1 MNIDDSYLIHIW
13 FIDIHWYPGIDLHS
27 TCPTCNRDA
36 ASEALSSAS
45 EKKDFMALARHSGAA
60 VMCEVR
66 KSTMSDRVTPC
77 HENYGSHGSHGSPFY
92 GLCCGLLRHQTEN
105 SMNKASGILIPL
117 EGRTWWSV
125 GLSSIGAAN
134 VEFYCYVLWLPEKS
148 CILKFRAGK
157 INSAQMCSYHLISSP
172 VHVPQASCYQLLPQ
186 SNQHQ
191 QSKALHRCVN
201 TSLKSQKT
209 KPSTDKPMT
218 SLMRIN
224 FLADE

>member
-1 MNIDDSYLIHIW
+1 
-13 FIDIHWYPGIDLHS
+13 
-27 TCPTCNRDA
+27 
-36 ASEALSSAS
+36 
-45 EKKDFMALARHSGAA
+45 MALARHSGAA

-77 HENYGSHGSHGSPFY
+77 HENYGSHGSHGSHGWPFY

-117 EGRTWWSV
+117 EGRTWWSA

-157 INSAQMCSYHLISSP
+157 IDSAQMCSYHLISSP
-172 VHVPQASCYQLLPQ
+172 VHVPQASFYQLLPQ

-209 KPSTDKPMT
+209 KPSADKPMT